1 MDTKGDSHKRQI
13 KAQVLLLWNQAS
25 CKALWELQLQAQLGN
40 LSYRGTL
47 GRPSS
52 QEEQVG

>member
-1 MDTKGDSHKRQI
+1 MDTKGVSHKRQI
-13 KAQVLLLWNQAS
+13 KAQVLLRWNQAS
-25 CKALWELQLQAQLGN
+25 CKALGELQLQAQLGN

-47 GRPSS
+47 GRPSN